1 MMNYV
6 LHLCYIFQSNK
17 GRRKVTVILELCLW
31 GQKDLGWIIRPVL
44 HAAQPW
50 AVSLGPCF
58 PEDTATAYVHCPA
71 VRLG

>member
-6 LHLCYIFQSNK
+6 LQLCYIFQSHK

-31 GQKDLGWIIRPVL
+31 GQRDLGWIMGPVL
-44 HAAQPW
+44 HAARPW
-50 AVSLGPCF
+50 
-58 PEDTATAYVHCPA
+58 EDMATAYVCCPA

>member
-1 MMNYV
+1 M
-6 LHLCYIFQSNK
+6 
-17 GRRKVTVILELCLW
+17 VILELCLW